1 MRKSR
6 RSMPART
13 NPFSSEAGS
22 RVGAA
27 EVIADSVRR
36 DAARP
41 FSSAQVQ
48 CWTSKWLG
56 QAFSPGHSL
65 SSARL
70 SARTPRAC
78 VIAISALHPGFR
90 QGREGAHACLMPTG
104 GLNLQNVGNGFR
116 RVASRVAANTTAG
129 AKRGDFQPITNLT
142 RNSLPGF
149 ERLDTHRDW
158 HPDYRLSIGDYESLA
173 HG

>member
-1 MRKSR
+1 MKRDREWVRPRSLRTRFAVMRLAPSHR
-6 RSMPART
+6 HRYS
-13 NPFSSEAGS
+13 AGLRNGS
-22 RVGAA
+22 
-27 EVIADSVRR
+27 DK
-36 DAARP
+36 P
-41 FSSAQVQ
+41 
-48 CWTSKWLG
+48 
-56 QAFSPGHSL
+56 SPGHSL